1 MTQRPSA
8 LERLSV
14 AMVTSDLTVDPDR
27 RLSADYIIGS
37 AIAQT
42 RSGAVTGLVV
52 NSRAS
57 LRRALDSVYA
67 LVTKL
72 NLRRGWRLTDDET
85 RVVTKHALMHHVAP
99 ACPVCLGRS
108 YEVAEGAPA
117 LSGRIC
123 RACRGTGRRNVQRKM
138 HDEIIQTVTVL
149 ETLDQLTEDAIRRL
163 LR

>member
-1 MTQRPSA
+1 MSDKPTA
-8 LERLSV
+8 LERLTT
-14 AMVTSDLTVDPDR
+14 AMVTSDLTVDPIR
-27 RLSADYIIGS
+27 TLSADVIIAS
-37 AIAQT
+37 AVAQT

-52 NSRAS
+52 NSRAT
-57 LRRALDSVYA
+57 LRRALDSVHSI
-67 LVTKL
+67 VVKL
-72 NLRRGWRLTDDET
+72 NLRRRWGLDDDQT

-99 ACPVCLGRS
+99 ACPVCLGRR

-117 LSGRIC
+117 LSGCIC

-138 HDEIIQTVTVL
+138 HDEIIQTVAVL